1 MRRDDGDDTR
11 DDDQDTR
18 ADADDQNG
26 DQDAQ
31 DDGSD
36 SGQVEDAARE
46 HLDNTDP
53 ADTETHVARQ
63 VQNMAPDQA
72 NDLASTLLNQAQQ
85 YGVDVDGLCS
95 RFGIDPNQAGAYL
108 SQIMGFLHENHPDAL
123 AQAAGQEPDI
133 AGLLAHPSVGGVLG
147 ALASRFFGR

>member
-1 MRRDDGDDTR
+1 VRRDDRDDTR
-11 DDDQDTR
+11 DDDQDTS

-26 DQDAQ
+26 DHDAQ

-95 RFGIDPNQAGAYL
+95 RFGIDPKQAGAYL